1 MNGVQAKPAQRSQRG
16 ATASRHQDLH
26 DRLLTAAEQAI
37 AEDGLSS
44 IRARTLADAVGCSVG
59 AIYGV
64 FADLDT
70 LILAVN
76 GRTLDAISAALQQ
89 AGGDEAAERLVNLAN
104 AYLDYAVANRPRW
117 MALFKH
123 RMPPGQA
130 ITPSYAERQAAAFA
144 EVEGPLAALC
154 PTLSSEARALL
165 ARTLFSAVHGMVEL
179 GLDER
184 VAAMPLPVLRAQIAL
199 VVEAIAAGLS
209 CR

>member
-1 MNGVQAKPAQRSQRG
+1 MNDVQGKNEQRSQRG

-26 DRLLTAAEQAI
+26 DRLLAAAEQAI
-37 AEDGLSS
+37 IGDGLAN
-44 IRARTLADAVGCSVG
+44 IRARSLADAVGCSVG

-76 GRTLDAISAALQQ
+76 GRTLDAIRAALQQ
-89 AGGDEAAERLVNLAN
+89 AGSDKAAARLVNLAS
-104 AYLDYAVANRPRW
+104 AYLDYAIANRPRW

-130 ITPSYAERQAAAFA
+130 ITQSYAERQAAAFA
-144 EVEGPLAALC
+144 EVEGPLNALC
-154 PTLSSEARALL
+154 PTMPDEDRALL
-165 ARTLFSAVHGMVEL
+165 ARSLFSAVHGMVEL

-184 VAAMPLPVLRAQIAL
+184 VAAMPIPVLRAQITL
-199 VVEAIAAGLS
+199 VVEAITAGLT